1 MWDCRGQLL
10 VHNEAV
16 GKLLADVVGALGA
29 VGQSPFEDTRPDGA
43 RLVDKARF
51 FGHASIADDLFRGD
65 AEAEVLVPTI
75 AEGLLVG
82 WVRLDVRAV
91 SKA

>member
-1 MWDCRGQLL
+1 MRDLRGQFL
-10 VHNEAV
+10 VHNETV

-43 RLVDKARF
+43 RLVDKARV
-51 FGHASIADDLFRGD
+51 FGHASIADDLFRRD
-65 AEAEVLVPTI
+65 AKAEVLVPAI

-82 WVRLDVRAV
+82 WVRLDVWTIR
-91 SKA
+91 KA